1 MLVHRLARTA
11 AIIPALIFC
20 AGIAAGAPPQ
30 SAAEAT
36 PDTSV
41 ETAFPLRSFKIE
53 GNTHFSDEEI
63 IGASGLKIGDP
74 VIPKQFEDAL
84 QKLSTTGAF
93 NSLRF
98 RYEPDGDGYGL
109 IFEVEEI
116 TEFYPIRFE
125 AFDLQFNGTAQ
136 GLRTNGAPGP
146 INLANAPVIRVVAVG
161 GEMVPPHPNGAM
173 GAADVVV
180 GTPGTKEIQIQTT
193 NVPAATTVSVLAKPA
208 DGNPATIGP
217 QLAEV
222 AAGADPRVTTVA
234 LDFPTTGLYFVEAQ
248 TTVGP

>member
-20 AGIAAGAPPQ
+20 VGIAAGVPPQ
-30 SAAEAT
+30 SAAEAS

-53 GNTHFSDEEI
+53 GNTHFSDEDI

-125 AFDLQFNGTAQ
+125 AFDVPNEELMTLLAEKVPFFGAQ
-136 GLRTNGAPGP
+136 VPPTGP
-146 INLANAPVIRVVAVG
+146 IVPSGLTVPVIDTWSGIVSPRISASKPHVVSA
-161 GEMVPPHPNGAM
+161 
-173 GAADVVV
+173 
-180 GTPGTKEIQIQTT
+180 
-193 NVPAATTVSVLAKPA
+193 PALGPSISPSSV
-208 DGNPATIGP
+208 
-217 QLAEV
+217 
-222 AAGADPRVTTVA
+222 
-234 LDFPTTGLYFVEAQ
+234 
-248 TTVGP
+248 